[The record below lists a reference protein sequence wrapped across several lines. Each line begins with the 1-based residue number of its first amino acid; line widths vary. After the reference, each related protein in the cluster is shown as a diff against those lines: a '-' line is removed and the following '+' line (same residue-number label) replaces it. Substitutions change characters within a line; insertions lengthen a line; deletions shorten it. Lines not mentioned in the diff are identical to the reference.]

1 MRTAFPPP
9 GGWSIWVREPDG
21 VRHFI
26 VATTKEAD
34 AWEAV
39 KAKVPIAQLVSS
51 EPLTRD
57 VVLSLGVAQ
66 GYIKERTSR
75 TDTGTSAFEGNAGLI
90 VASVPEMPLRKRT
103 IHDRPTGA
111 SK

>member
-26 VATTKEAD
+26 VATAKEAE

-39 KAKVPIAQLVSS
+39 KMEIPAAHLLSS
-51 EPLTRD
+51 EPLARD
-57 VVLSLGVAQ
+57 LLSSLGVAQ
-66 GYIKERTSR
+66 GNIVERIAPASGGPATLRINAVLGAASAGQVPVRTTYTRPYATS
-75 TDTGTSAFEGNAGLI
+75 E
-90 VASVPEMPLRKRT
+90 
-103 IHDRPTGA
+103 
-111 SK
+111 

>member
-21 VRHFI
+21 VRQFI

-34 AWEAV
+34 AWAAV
-39 KAKVPIAQLVSS
+39 KIEVPTAHLLSS

-57 VVLSLGVAQ
+57 LLSSLGIAQ
-66 GYIKERTSR
+66 GNIVERIARASCGPATLRVNAVLGAASAGQVPAR
-75 TDTGTSAFEGNAGLI
+75 TTYT
-90 VASVPEMPLRKRT
+90 
-103 IHDRPTGA
+103 RPFGA